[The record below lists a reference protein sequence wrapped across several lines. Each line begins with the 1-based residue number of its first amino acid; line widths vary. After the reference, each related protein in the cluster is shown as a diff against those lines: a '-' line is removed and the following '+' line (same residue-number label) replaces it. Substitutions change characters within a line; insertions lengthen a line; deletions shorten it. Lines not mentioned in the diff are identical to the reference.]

1 MKEEKLDA
9 RDLLDVDRL
18 PMIEAKVAFIAMAAS
33 ALGML
38 DSKGLWDGLLP
49 PEPWKAWEG
58 LAWITDEIRNDLH
71 EWLERVK

>member
-1 MKEEKLDA
+1 MMEEKLDA

-38 DSKGLWDGLLP
+38 DSKGLLGRTS
-49 PEPWKAWEG
+49 A
-58 LAWITDEIRNDLH
+58 ARA
-71 EWLERVK
+71 LESLGGSCLDNR